1 MTISDRATRL
11 TAKVAPYREAI
22 LEARSLGLTWV
33 DLCAVLGIEPAPD
46 RLRNAVKL
54 SVRYKAEQIPLPE
67 PEPVPVA
74 APKATAQPAAP
85 TASRHGQSTKD
96 FLASLKQIGGEK

>member
-22 LEARSLGLTWV
+22 LEARALGLTWL

-46 RLRNAVKL
+46 RLRNAVRL
-54 SVRYKAEQIPLPE
+54 SIRYKAAQIQLPESTPE
-67 PEPVPVA
+67 PEPTPEQKNA
-74 APKATAQPAAP
+74 APSLPQESAGSAKQQPL
-85 TASRHGQSTKD
+85 STIKRI
-96 FLASLKQIGGEK
+96 SL